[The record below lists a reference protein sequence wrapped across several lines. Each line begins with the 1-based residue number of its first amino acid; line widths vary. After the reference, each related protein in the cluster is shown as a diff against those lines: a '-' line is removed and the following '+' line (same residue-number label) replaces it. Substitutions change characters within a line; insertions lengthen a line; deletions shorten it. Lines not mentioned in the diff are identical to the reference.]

1 MAKMNLNVGIRNLK
15 KQTNILSIKVP
26 DALRHKKATGVSWF
40 DDALGG
46 EGFTPST
53 SMMLTGGP
61 GCGKTTMLLQIA
73 DAITAQGH
81 IALLNTGEE
90 SLYQVKMVAERLKLQ
105 NGFICGQDTLVSDIL
120 EHADEIR
127 KANKGKQFFILQ
139 DSLQTAD
146 DGFYPNGATNG
157 STPLRVCELLTSYV
171 KETNAISIFVGQVN
185 KDGNFNG
192 KNGIKH
198 AIDVHGHLYFDDDK
212 KSETFGE
219 RLFEIQKNRFGANG
233 KTYIIGMTKEGL
245 EEKGSFKKVG

>member
-90 SLYQVKMVAERLKLQ
+90 SLYQVRM
-105 NGFICGQDTLVSDIL
+105 
-120 EHADEIR
+120 
-127 KANKGKQFFILQ
+127 
-139 DSLQTAD
+139 
-146 DGFYPNGATNG
+146 
-157 STPLRVCELLTSYV
+157 
-171 KETNAISIFVGQVN
+171 NAINPITTKSKYLIFETPVISKPTVTLN
-185 KDGNFNG
+185 TMPTSVTR
-192 KNGIKH
+192 I
-198 AIDVHGHLYFDDDK
+198 VMELDD
-212 KSETFGE
+212 
-219 RLFEIQKNRFGANG
+219 L
-233 KTYIIGMTKEGL
+233 
-245 EEKGSFKKVG
+245 